1 MANLHNTFEQR
12 FSQTTRWVYD
22 RKYMVLVIMLL
33 VTAFLAAQT
42 PELTIDTRDES
53 FFHDDDPTLLAYNE
67 FRDTFGQDDTF
78 IIALKPQ
85 NGLTPEVMQ
94 SLFSLHRELES
105 SVPYL
110 DEVYSLVN
118 ARIVRAEG
126 DTLIVEELMQA
137 PPQTDTKLRQLLK
150 RVDRYPL
157 YDNLLISKDRRIVFI
172 LVKAQALISLSDDD
186 PMAGFSEDGSAP
198 PPAATY
204 LSNDQNMEINEAIHK
219 AAAKYRD
226 REIAFHFAGTPA
238 FVAEI
243 QKGILKDMVTMV
255 PLSFGIITL
264 FLMLLFR
271 RLSGVVYPVI
281 TVALSLASCLGIMA
295 IVGIPISNAIQILPI
310 FLIVVGIG
318 DSVHILT
325 IFYRNYQASGDKRRS
340 IVDAVGFAGL
350 PVLMT
355 SVTTA
360 MGLLSFAWADVAII
374 AQLGYIAPVGVMLA
388 FLYTVVLLPALIAIF
403 PVKRPKAVGGRHLL
417 PDRIFDAIARTTT
430 AHPLIVAVVCTCILS
445 AAAWGALSVKFSHNS
460 LTWLPADAPIRQS
473 TQFLDRVNGGTVM
486 LEVTIDSGLSGGMHN
501 PDLLHRIDAAVQAIP
516 TMSIHDIRAAKA
528 TSLSDMLKEIHRCL
542 NQDRQEFYTV
552 PDTRQLI
559 AQELLLFESSGSDD
573 LEEVID
579 SEYQISRL
587 SILAPFKDAILY
599 KDYVDQI
606 ETYLKQQ
613 LPGQTIRLTGHMVIF
628 VQMIERFIT
637 SMAKSYTIAL
647 VVITLLMVLLI
658 GRIGIGLMSM
668 VANIAPVLCIFGLMG
683 FAGIPLDMATILI
696 GSIVLGLVVDDTI
709 HFLHHFR
716 KAYDETLDLP
726 TAVRETLHTT
736 GRALAITSMVL
747 SGGFFIFTASFLKGN
762 IRFGWLTGCAVLL
775 ALAADFFLVPA
786 LLTLAMRRKKGI
798 ADETFTPPPAETV
811 QISRD

>member
-1 MANLHNTFEQR
+1 MAKLHNTFER
-12 FSQTTRWVYD
+12 CFSQTTRWVYD
-22 RKYMVLVIMLL
+22 GKYLVLVIVLL
-33 VTAFLAAQT
+33 VTALAASQT
-42 PELTIDTRDES
+42 PKLTVDTRDES
-53 FFHDDDPTLLAYNE
+53 FFHDDDPTLLAYND

-78 IIALKPQ
+78 IIALKPRK
-85 NGLTPEVMQ
+85 GLTPEVVQ
-94 SLFSLHRELES
+94 SLFALHRELET

-126 DTLIVEELMQA
+126 DTLIVEELIQA
-137 PPQTDTKLRQLLK
+137 PPQTETQLRKLLT

-172 LVKAQALISLSDDD
+172 LVKAQALIGLSDDD
-186 PMAGFSEDGSAP
+186 PMAGFGEEGSSPQAG
-198 PPAATY
+198 AAY

-219 AAAKYRD
+219 TTAKYRD
-226 REIAFHFAGTPA
+226 REIEFHFAGTPA

-243 QKGILKDMVTMV
+243 QKGILKDIGIMV

-295 IVGIPISNAIQILPI
+295 MVGIPISNAIQILPT

-318 DSVHILT
+318 DSVHILA
-325 IFYRNYQASGDKRRS
+325 IFYRNFRANGDKRRA
-340 IVDAVGFAGL
+340 IIDAVGFAGL

-388 FLYTVVLLPALIAIF
+388 FLYTIVLLPALIAIF
-403 PVKRPKAVGGRHLL
+403 PVKRPKSFGDRHPL
-417 PDRIFDAIARTTT
+417 PDRIFDAIARATT
-430 AHPLIVAVVCTCILS
+430 AHPVLVTVVCACILT
-445 AAAWGALSVKFSHNS
+445 AAVWGTLSVKFSHNS

-486 LEVTIDSGLSGGMHN
+486 LEATIDSGLSGGMTN
-501 PDLLHRIDAAVQAIP
+501 PELLHRIDAAAQTIP
-516 TMSIHDIRAAKA
+516 TMSVHDIRAAKV
-528 TSLSDMLKEIHRCL
+528 TSLGDVLKEIHRAL

-552 PDTRQLI
+552 PDTRELI

-573 LEEVID
+573 LEEVTD

-599 KDYVDQI
+599 KAYVDQI

-637 SMAKSYTIAL
+637 SMAKSYIIAL

-668 VANIAPVLCIFGLMG
+668 VANIAPVVCIFGLMG
-683 FAGIPLDMATILI
+683 VNGIPLDMATILI

-716 KAYDETLDLP
+716 KAYDETLDVQV
-726 TAVRETLHTT
+726 AVRETLRTT
-736 GRALAITSMVL
+736 GRALVITSLVL
-747 SGGFFIFTASFLKGN
+747 SGGFFIYTASFLNNN
-762 IRFGWLTGCAVLL
+762 IRFGWLAGCAVLI

-786 LLTLAMRRKKGI
+786 LLTLAMRRTKDI
-798 ADETFTPPPAETV
+798 AHQTLMQPTAGAFRT
-811 QISRD
+811 SRD